1 MTTQHTK
8 TETAQHSP
16 LPWKAIE
23 GRIISDAR
31 YVATVD
37 DWSNPD
43 CAEQYRDINAALKA
57 ESEANA
63 AMIALAVNNHA
74 RLTEEN
80 ARLRRALEAA
90 VERMEAVSVGIP
102 VENRHE
108 GVSQATHV
116 RHMAGHLAQHA
127 KLARTALEQTK

>member
-1 MTTQHTK
+1 MTTQHTTDK
-8 TETAQHSP
+8 TGAAQCPPIIPRGPYDDSRPNGYLEGDRDYTAKNMEAAVW
-16 LPWKAIE
+16 LL
-23 GRIISDAR
+23 D
-31 YVATVD
+31 
-37 DWSNPD
+37 
-43 CAEQYRDINAALKA
+43 NAHRL
-57 ESEANA
+57 SEDNK
-63 AMIALAVNNHA
+63 
-74 RLTEEN
+74 
-80 ARLRRALEAA
+80 RLRAALEAA